1 MRLKGKVALISGAA
15 KGIGA
20 ATAALFAREGCC
32 VVLGDVRN
40 ELCNETAERIQGDG
54 GSAICVP
61 LDVTD
66 PGQWENAVRVTLDT
80 HGRIDVLVNN
90 AGIQRIRSSFDEV
103 TLRDWEDIMTVN
115 ATGVFLGAKSVVG
128 PMKTQRGGSIVNMAS
143 LSSHL
148 LGVPDRAAYTATK
161 AAVIGITKSVAKDY
175 LSDNIRVNA
184 IAPATVETPSLE
196 ERIKATG
203 NAEAARAAFIA
214 RQPMGRVGTPE
225 EIANLAVYLASDE
238 SSYTTGQVHV
248 IDGAMSL

>member
-1 MRLKGKVALISGAA
+1 M
-15 KGIGA
+15 
-20 ATAALFAREGCC
+20 
-32 VVLGDVRN
+32 
-40 ELCNETAERIQGDG
+40 
-54 GSAICVP
+54 
-61 LDVTD
+61 
-66 PGQWENAVRVTLDT
+66 
-80 HGRIDVLVNN
+80 
-90 AGIQRIRSSFDEV
+90 
-103 TLRDWEDIMTVN
+103 
-115 ATGVFLGAKSVVG
+115 
-128 PMKTQRGGSIVNMAS
+128 NMAS

-196 ERIKATG
+196 ERIKAAG

-225 EIANLAVYLASDE
+225 EIAHLAVYLASDE

>member
-1 MRLKGKVALISGAA
+1 MPGRLAGKTAVVTAA
-15 KGIGA
+15 AQGIGK
-20 ATAALFAREGCC
+20 ATALSFAAEKAQ
-32 VVLGDVRN
+32 VWATDINTKKLS
-40 ELCNETAERIQGDG
+40 ELDNTPGIITRKC
-54 GSAICVP
+54 
-61 LDVTD
+61 DVTNPQSITALLTETGAPD
-66 PGQWENAVRVTLDT
+66 ILFNCAGYVAVGTILDST
-80 HGRIDVLVNN
+80 EAEWDFP
-90 AGIQRIRSSFDEV
+90 FDLNV
-103 TLRDWEDIMTVN
+103 KSLFWMLRAYIP
-115 ATGVFLGAKSVVG
+115 
-128 PMKTQRGGSIVNMAS
+128 PMIANGGGSIVNMAS

-225 EIANLAVYLASDE
+225 EIAHLAVYLASDE